1 MRVTQA
7 QWSFLTWK
15 LEFSKWKNFIYI
27 KEELVSFLFLNVLNY
42 FCILCLSWKEM
53 VFVLNT
59 VVSYHSSKLD
69 LWFTKKPIII
79 IYIIT
84 NWLFI
89 FVILFLNSFL
99 LEKSFFFWIIILDD
113 IIKQQSLIK
122 KHNEH
127 AVRSLTSSLELFIST
142 DTTNST
148 QQSELSQAIYTPNNT
163 ALHTE

>member
-1 MRVTQA
+1 M
-7 QWSFLTWK
+7 
-15 LEFSKWKNFIYI
+15 
-27 KEELVSFLFLNVLNY
+27 SFLFLNVLNY
-42 FCILCLSWKEM
+42 FYTLCLSWKEM

-69 LWFTKKPIII
+69 LWFTKKPILI

-127 AVRSLTSSLELFIST
+127 AVHVITIYVFLSITLFSWKRNQPVRSLTTSLELFIST

-148 QQSELSQAIYTPNNT
+148 QQSELSQAISTLNNT